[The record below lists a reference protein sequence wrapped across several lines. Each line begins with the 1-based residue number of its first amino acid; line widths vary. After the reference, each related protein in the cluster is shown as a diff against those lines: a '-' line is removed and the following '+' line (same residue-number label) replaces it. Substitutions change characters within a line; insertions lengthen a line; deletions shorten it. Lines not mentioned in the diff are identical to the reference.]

1 MARNVLSAL
10 DTLLSMGQADDE
22 AEMGF
27 LLSQVA
33 GAQAVG
39 GVTVDQ
45 LKHLLGRLVDLTEEF
60 RDAIA
65 SGSEFRL
72 RTSQAKWHMACDWV
86 EKGSQILR
94 AITADERAD
103 AATHKA
109 AQAIGRAQSALL
121 NMQGMF
127 SRALNQIER
136 QRVHLG
142 QSGLSTTDVKRWLL
156 AHDDL
161 ASLAEGAIDR
171 PVVPLFVTPAEMI
184 DVAET
189 ELLAERSAVAGPGRP
204 AGRPGRAA
212 DRQRR
217 AGDPGRTGRL
227 AGAPVR
233 LRQPGQLPQ
242 LLGRRPEIG
251 ADPGFAAAGQLRRR
265 LLPRLA
271 AAAAGRRRRSQPA
284 GRHRAAGA
292 PADHL
297 HADRRHGRSWT
308 IRTSPPCRSPPSH
321 LTWKAARPMNDD
333 SQILIARLLTHQTL
347 RRDDKMVKRVLS
359 DELFRAEVD
368 KRLLESGL
376 KLLDNVYA
384 DHVTLALHRAVEPKI
399 FGAKDIWQN
408 NNFGLTRDG
417 VALLVVLW
425 AQIIL
430 PKRERQETH
439 QNADDDQNDMF
450 GKDKPMPRAE
460 DTSIGISYTA
470 LLADFG
476 EKLGKKT
483 RMDMNLGTLSQAGLH
498 RAARRR
504 DPGRPAARPDDGHR
518 RAQGAHH
525 QRRAGRRVQARA
537 AGGGAAAPRRHVAGS
552 RDRRCR
558 DAAAA
563 LTKPDADP
571 NADADRHPN

>member
-1 MARNVLSAL
+1 MMELMAGAATAAEPLAIGQDDADSLQAHFHAGVAADEVEQVFHLKRAQPMLQAFTALFHGGGNAVLIRLLVLRELASDTATSGFSRADINTKLAYLIPESLETVLQRLRSHGLLAWDASSAVYRITPMARNVLSAL

-94 AITADERAD
+94 AITSDERAD

-161 ASLAEGAIDR
+161 SSLAEGAIDR

-189 ELLAERSAVAGPGRP
+189 ELLAERNAATVAAGLPAGQDAPLTVNDAPAIQAELDDWLARLSDFANLGNFPSLAEEGPKSVPIQDSLLPASFAVASY
-204 AGRPGRAA
+204 RAS
-212 DRQRR
+212 
-217 AGDPGRTGRL
+217 L
-227 AGAPVR
+227 
-233 LRQPGQLPQ
+233 LP
-242 LLGRRPEIG
+242 LLGDAAEASLQG
-251 ADPGFAAAGQLRRR
+251 ATAKLARLPISFHPTDDMVQLNDPH
-265 LLPRLA
+265 LA
-271 AAAAGRRRRSQPA
+271 AMS
-284 GRHRAAGA
+284 
-292 PADHL
+292 
-297 HADRRHGRSWT
+297 
-308 IRTSPPCRSPPSH
+308 
-321 LTWKAARPMNDD
+321 
-333 SQILIARLLTHQTL
+333 IATL
-347 RRDDKMVKRVLS
+347 SLD
-359 DELFRAEVD
+359 
-368 KRLLESGL
+368 LESGP
-376 KLLDNVYA
+376 A
-384 DHVTLALHRAVEPKI
+384 DE
-399 FGAKDIWQN
+399 
-408 NNFGLTRDG
+408 
-417 VALLVVLW
+417 
-425 AQIIL
+425 
-430 PKRERQETH
+430 
-439 QNADDDQNDMF
+439 
-450 GKDKPMPRAE
+450 
-460 DTSIGISYTA
+460 
-470 LLADFG
+470 
-476 EKLGKKT
+476 
-483 RMDMNLGTLSQAGLH
+483 
-498 RAARRR
+498 
-504 DPGRPAARPDDGHR
+504 
-518 RAQGAHH
+518 
-525 QRRAGRRVQARA
+525 
-537 AGGGAAAPRRHVAGS
+537 
-552 RDRRCR
+552 
-558 DAAAA
+558 
-563 LTKPDADP
+563 
-571 NADADRHPN
+571 